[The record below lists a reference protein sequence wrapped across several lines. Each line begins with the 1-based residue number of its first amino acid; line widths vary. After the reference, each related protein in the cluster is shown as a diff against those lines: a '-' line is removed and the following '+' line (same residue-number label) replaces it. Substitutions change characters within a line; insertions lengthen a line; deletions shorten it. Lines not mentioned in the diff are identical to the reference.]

1 MKNPRPGVYPNFLF
15 LRRLKL
21 SVRMTA
27 RWCRPGYFKDWYSP
41 AVRGG
46 HTLSFC
52 VAARTR

>member
-1 MKNPRPGVYPNFLF
+1 MSLVEKKTMNGDLNA
-15 LRRLKL
+15 RLTTGGFR
-21 SVRMTA
+21 ST
-27 RWCRPGYFKDWYSP
+27 RWCRPDYFKDWFSP